1 MCSVAFNAL
10 ALLDLGVAYE
20 GFLYRKILL
29 TKPALNATMNAAVVY
44 FSRTGNTKR
53 LAEAIADTAKAP
65 LFELSQAEP
74 AKISAYDLLI
84 FGTPVEG
91 ASPAKEARTYLESL
105 PTATGKKAIIFCTW
119 KLFGNERT
127 MKAIEKELSAKGYE
141 TVLKVSKKGMKPGQ
155 EEDLSKVTSEVKL
168 ALEKY

>member
-1 MCSVAFNAL
+1 
-10 ALLDLGVAYE
+10 
-20 GFLYRKILL
+20 
-29 TKPALNATMNAAVVY
+29 MNAAVVY

-53 LAEAIADTAKAP
+53 LAEAIANTVKAP
-65 LFELSQAEP
+65 LFDLTQVEP

-91 ASPAKEARTYLESL
+91 ASPAKDAQTYIESL
-105 PTATGKKAIIFCTW
+105 PAATGKKAIIFCTW

-127 MKAIEKELSAKGYE
+127 MKAIEKELSSKGYE
-141 TVLKVSKKGMKPGQ
+141 TILKVSKKGIKPGQ
-155 EEDLSKVTSEVKL
+155 DADFSKVLSEVKL